1 MVDLKGLYIIPSSE
15 TSGNPAMRSPHCP
28 FIRTGLLTYT
38 NPNRTLNMF
47 SFMSS
52 SAHLAR
58 KRIFASVYSRSS
70 IHSPRVQNIL
80 RTRTTKLIR
89 FLLHQTSAS
98 RTGRTGHLVPRNF
111 FRPLGTDIF
120 TAFAF
125 SDAESTNFLDK
136 LRPGANTMQEL
147 GMDIWELWHED
158 KRDSFFFFESQ
169 PELKR
174 FAKLFAPHG
183 RGVHARFE
191 AWVVSVM
198 KQYEARVSSCLK
210 VESEE
215 NNSEQGVY
223 WRLLTYKNPTT
234 RQPLSWNERASE
246 IMDHMGTLDSFF
258 FASLAPLID
267 LPLLKPTTTAKK
279 PSNLIQ
285 EPVMTL
291 FLARSN
297 F

>member
-1 MVDLKGLYIIPSSE
+1 
-15 TSGNPAMRSPHCP
+15 
-28 FIRTGLLTYT
+28 
-38 NPNRTLNMF
+38 MF
-47 SFMSS
+47 SFTSR

-58 KRIFASVYSRSS
+58 KRIFAPVYSRSS
-70 IHSPRVQNIL
+70 IHSPRVQIIL

-111 FRPLGTDIF
+111 FRPFGTDVL

-125 SDAESTNFLDK
+125 SDAEGTNFLDE
-136 LRPGANTMQEL
+136 LRAGANTMQEL

-215 NNSEQGVY
+215 KESSEQGVY
-223 WRLLTYKNPTT
+223 WRLLTYKNHTT
-234 RQPLSWNERASE
+234 RLRLSWNERASE
-246 IMDHMGTLDSFF
+246 IMDHMGTPSSLS

-267 LPLLKPTTTAKK
+267 LPLLKATTTAKK
-279 PSNLIQ
+279 ASNLIQ

>member
-1 MVDLKGLYIIPSSE
+1 
-15 TSGNPAMRSPHCP
+15 
-28 FIRTGLLTYT
+28 
-38 NPNRTLNMF
+38 MF
-47 SFMSS
+47 SFTSR

-58 KRIFASVYSRSS
+58 KRIFAPVYSRSS

-89 FLLHQTSAS
+89 FFLHQTFAS
-98 RTGRTGHLVPRNF
+98 RIGRTGHLVPRNF
-111 FRPLGTDIF
+111 FRPLGADIL

-125 SDAESTNFLDK
+125 SDTEGTKFLDK
-136 LRPGANTMQEL
+136 LQAGANTTQEL

-183 RGVHARFE
+183 CGVHARFE

-198 KQYEARVSSCLK
+198 KQYEAHMSSIVK

-215 NNSEQGVY
+215 KEISEQGVY
-223 WRLLTYKNPTT
+223 WRLLTYKSPTT

-246 IMDHMGTLDSFF
+246 IMDHMGAGHDPVPCTLELLMQKLTHHPEHQTRLRNEIRSHLSRDVDSRTYGQIDKMPFLN
-258 FASLAPLID
+258 ALI
-267 LPLLKPTTTAKK
+267 L
-279 PSNLIQ
+279 
-285 EPVMTL
+285 ETL
-291 FLARSN
+291 RV
-297 F
+297 